1 MTPPLQGL
9 YTIIDSRATPE
20 MLPYTTSL
28 LEGGCRIL
36 QVRCKG
42 WSHDDIASISR
53 EIVKKARPYNAIV
66 IINDHPTI
74 AKSVG
79 AHGVHL
85 GQEDGAVADARN
97 ILGPHCII
105 GRSTNRLEQV
115 SPACKEADYIAF
127 GPIWHTTNIGVEKQ
141 LNGVDRL
148 RKARALAQHTP
159 LFAIGGITIDR
170 VPQLQ
175 SAGVDGWAV
184 IGALAEAVDPMDAT
198 RTFMQLMS

>member
-9 YTIIDSRATPE
+9 YAIIDSRATQE
-20 MLPYTTSL
+20 MLPYATAL

-42 WSHDDIASISR
+42 WSHDDIGSISR
-53 EIVKKARPYNAIV
+53 EIVKNARPYNAMV

-97 ILGPHCII
+97 ILGPNGII

-127 GPIWHTTNIGVEKQ
+127 GPIWHTTNIAVEKQ
-141 LNGVDRL
+141 LNGVERL
-148 RKARALAQHTP
+148 RKARTLAQNTP

-184 IGALAEAVDPMDAT
+184 IGALAKAVDPEHAT